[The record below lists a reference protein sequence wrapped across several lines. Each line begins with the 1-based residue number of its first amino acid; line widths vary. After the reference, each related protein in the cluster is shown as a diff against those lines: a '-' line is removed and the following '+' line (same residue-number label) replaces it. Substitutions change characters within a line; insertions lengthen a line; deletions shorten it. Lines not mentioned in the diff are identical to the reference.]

1 METPITQG
9 LLITLVGMGLVFLAL
24 LLMWLLMD
32 VMVRM
37 FSRSKQTSAPEEV
50 QTEATPLETAEVLRE
65 RRRRAAVAAVSVA
78 LSLQPHQRARAPLSP
93 YSSTPSPWQLAD
105 RLSRCAPTGQPHLR
119 KPRGTAR

>member
-50 QTEATPLETAEVLRE
+50 QTEATPLETRKFSES
-65 RRRRAAVAAVSVA
+65 AAVER
-78 LSLQPHQRARAPLSP
+78 Q
-93 YSSTPSPWQLAD
+93 
-105 RLSRCAPTGQPHLR
+105 
-119 KPRGTAR
+119 